1 MIKFLDIPQITAS
14 FQPELNDAIKR
25 VVEKGW
31 YIQGEECRE
40 FEAEWAEYCHKKHAV
55 GVGNGLDALT
65 LILLAYKQLRGWK
78 DDNEVIVPAL
88 TYVASVQ
95 AIVRAGLKPVL
106 ADVNRDALLTA
117 EAVEPLISSKTVALL
132 PVHLYGQRAPME
144 ELSALAQ
151 QHHLV
156 TVEDA
161 AQGHGLDIFGTAA
174 FSFYP
179 GKNLGALGDGGA
191 VVTDDDELAERV
203 RSLAN
208 YGSSVKYQH
217 DVPDA
222 VNSRLDE
229 LQAAVLR
236 VKWRRL
242 DEDNDERR
250 KIAEVYM
257 RHFDKEN
264 VLSTAVKDSVWH
276 VFPYFCDNRDELR
289 GKLTDVQTLCH
300 YPTPIHHQKCFG
312 TLFLGQKFPMAERLC
327 ASELSLPISPVMTT
341 EEAEYVAEKILKP

>member
-65 LILLAYKQLRGWK
+65 LILLACKQLRGWK

-106 ADVNRDALLTA
+106 ADVNRDALLTT

-151 QHHLV
+151 KHHLV
-156 TVEDA
+156 TLEDA

-191 VVTDDDELAERV
+191 VVTDDD
-203 RSLAN
+203 
-208 YGSSVKYQH
+208 
-217 DVPDA
+217 
-222 VNSRLDE
+222 
-229 LQAAVLR
+229 
-236 VKWRRL
+236 
-242 DEDNDERR
+242 
-250 KIAEVYM
+250 
-257 RHFDKEN
+257 
-264 VLSTAVKDSVWH
+264 
-276 VFPYFCDNRDELR
+276 
-289 GKLTDVQTLCH
+289 
-300 YPTPIHHQKCFG
+300 
-312 TLFLGQKFPMAERLC
+312 
-327 ASELSLPISPVMTT
+327 
-341 EEAEYVAEKILKP
+341 